1 MELSCAPMSQKAYGL
16 SLFTDNRSGAPS
28 CDAQM
33 TPMSFAVHSGLILN
47 AHTFSG
53 IGSQWPAAEYAPKD
67 NLPVLAYSE

>member
-1 MELSCAPMSQKAYGL
+1 MNPI
-16 SLFTDNRSGAPS
+16 
-28 CDAQM
+28 
-33 TPMSFAVHSGLILN
+33 SFAVHSGLILN